1 MLRQR
6 KGFLLSTVVETVRR
20 SLIDILRYFSTAVE
34 ELAQLLSEAI
44 SCGDKEEAKR
54 CLEQLAELCVPMS
67 VRISHK
73 AYSQDSIRLKL
84 GVGDAHSDNYVPV
97 ALLVTLDM
105 TISDLK
111 EKINTNHEL
120 NPSLQSWVIG
130 KRLNNE
136 NQAYLYIK
144 SAHSVNLS
152 WDQLNQEEARS
163 IQNDVICEEVDQR
176 ITSRKSDIIDVGW
189 SCPVYTYAN
198 KPAGY
203 KVPKVYQPDKQEVQR
218 LQLEKMVPL
227 QYQQALE
234 EEREK
239 NVLSG
244 GNGRRVL
251 VSNTEEL
258 DCPICYCSLL
268 PVEGCLK
275 GTIVN
280 KMYAE
285 VTCPYED
292 ENYSCD
298 SKLHDR
304 EIKSLLSR
312 EENRKFLEL
321 RLSITETWSENS
333 YQCKTPD
340 CAGWGIFEDE
350 VNEFM
355 CELCREQLSP
365 LQGMNCKEF
374 QDDLRIRAEKDMAE
388 RHGCWRELKTAG
400 LGQGSTSG
408 EQVRVP

>member
-1 MLRQR
+1 ASDLDN
-6 KGFLLSTVVETVRR
+6 S
-20 SLIDILRYFSTAVE
+20 YFSTAVE

-73 AYSQDSIRLKL
+73 AYSQDYIRLKL

-111 EKINTNHEL
+111 EKVK
-120 NPSLQSWVIG
+120 Q
-130 KRLNNE
+130 
-136 NQAYLYIK
+136 
-144 SAHSVNLS
+144 
-152 WDQLNQEEARS
+152 
-163 IQNDVICEEVDQR
+163 
-176 ITSRKSDIIDVGW
+176 IIDVGW

-218 LQLEKMVPL
+218 LQLEKMAPL

-275 GTIVN
+275 GTIAN
-280 KMYAE
+280 NMYAE

-312 EENRKFLEL
+312 EENRKVLGL

-374 QDDLRIRAEKDMAE
+374 QDELRIRAEKDMAAKQTTQMLE
-388 RHGCWRELKTAG
+388 LLLSSSIVLTTEICWVTRPARWGPNLRSGLCAG
-400 LGQGSTSG
+400 QSSSFTSNSTNHFCMDHALCTGALSC
-408 EQVRVP
+408 

>member
-1 MLRQR
+1 MSSHEVT
-6 KGFLLSTVVETVRR
+6 FTS
-20 SLIDILRYFSTAVE
+20 YFSTAVE

-144 SAHSVNLS
+144 SAHS
-152 WDQLNQEEARS
+152 
-163 IQNDVICEEVDQR
+163 
-176 ITSRKSDIIDVGW
+176 VGW

-365 LQGMNCKEF
+365 LQGM
-374 QDDLRIRAEKDMAE
+374 
-388 RHGCWRELKTAG
+388 
-400 LGQGSTSG
+400 STFSLTPPPWSPL
-408 EQVRVP
+408 EC